1 MKKII
6 KVAFWGP
13 ALIIVAMTMKEDYQ
27 DERFFDEMLVLIFG
41 LVGLVALALLI
52 FVVCEFAPIFS
63 VLGVGGYFLLRKE
76 ILSYLDKRVFFG

>member
-52 FVVCEFAPIFS
+52 FVFCEFAPIFS